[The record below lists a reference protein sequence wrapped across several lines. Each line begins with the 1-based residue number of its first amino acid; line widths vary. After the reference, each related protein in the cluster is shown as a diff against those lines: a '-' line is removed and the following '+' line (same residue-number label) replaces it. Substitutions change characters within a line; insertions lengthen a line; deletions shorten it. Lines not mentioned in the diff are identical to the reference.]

1 MDALGTIKPVVS
13 QPAPV
18 RTTPVLRSAST
29 SDSLPSIQ
37 LGGNNSGDSAPTG
50 MEMQANERL
59 RIEALMR
66 AAQAAPQPLGS
77 QVFTI
82 FKDSSGQYITQ
93 FRDTNTGEVTSIPEP
108 QMLALSAG
116 SSAPALLNI
125 KV

>member
-1 MDALGTIKPVVS
+1 MDALGIKPVVVS

-18 RTTPVLRSAST
+18 RATPVLRSTSAS
-29 SDSLPSIQ
+29 SSLPSIKIGGGDNQQTVVDTQPSEQ
-37 LGGNNSGDSAPTG
+37 LR
-50 MEMQANERL
+50 M
-59 RIEALMR
+59 EALMR

-82 FKDSSGQYITQ
+82 YKDPITQQYITQ

-108 QMLALSAG
+108 QMLALSGG
-116 SSAPALLNI
+116 SSAPAMVNI